1 MTTDAIDQEHAQ
13 PSLIPL
19 SAEELEAAG
28 KKLAEKVREL
38 EEMKE
43 DHAEQRT
50 EMQENRKALEAEIS
64 SIASTIRQH
73 GR

>member
-1 MTTDAIDQEHAQ
+1 MSEPVDKDKVQ
-13 PSLIPL
+13 PPLIPL
-19 SAEELEAAG
+19 SPEELEAAG

-38 EEMKE
+38 EELKE
-43 DHAEQRT
+43 QHE
-50 EMQENRKALEAEIS
+50 EGRKFMSEARKKLEGEIS